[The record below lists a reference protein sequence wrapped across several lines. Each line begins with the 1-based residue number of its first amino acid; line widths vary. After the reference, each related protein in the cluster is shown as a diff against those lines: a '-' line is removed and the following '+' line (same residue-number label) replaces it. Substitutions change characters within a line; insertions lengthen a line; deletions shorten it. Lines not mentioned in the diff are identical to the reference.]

1 MTTFLAEVLSNMNYE
16 RFGNKF
22 VVRLD
27 AGDEICESI
36 KDVII
41 KENIKAASVSGI
53 GGAGELHIGVFNEK
67 EQRYSKYDFVGTYEI
82 ASLVGNIGTIDG
94 EPLLHL
100 HITAAGD
107 DARVVGG
114 HLLSGVISLT
124 GEVFIDVIDG
134 EIKKIRDEK
143 LGINV
148 MDF

>member
-1 MTTFLAEVLSNMNYE
+1 MNYKK
-16 RFGNKF
+16 FGNKI

-36 KDVII
+36 KDVVL
-41 KENIKAASVSGI
+41 KENVKAASVSGI

-67 EQRYSKYDFVGTYEI
+67 EQKYSKYDFVGTYEI
-82 ASLVGNIGTIDG
+82 TSLIGNIGTIEG

-100 HITAAGD
+100 HITAASEG
-107 DARVVGG
+107 AKVVGG

-124 GEVFIDVIDG
+124 GEIFIDTIDG
-134 EIKKIRDEK
+134 EIKKDRDEK